1 MVLSGGDIP
10 LANASHREYRE
21 HFYAILDELSVRLGG
36 GRAFGSCDGRMSWP
50 GRGVYF
56 FFEPG
61 EVRAPNAAG
70 QRVVRVGTHAVSAG
84 SKTTLWQ
91 RLKQHQ
97 GYGGD
102 AGLGVGNHRGSVFR
116 HHVGHALIRSGRGP
130 DVTEAWLTT
139 SPTPEMRASELP
151 LERLVSEYLASMRVL
166 WIDAD
171 DTPGSNSIRAY
182 IEAHAIALLSEA
194 AAAEPASS
202 GWLGH
207 HAADEAIRRSGLWNV
222 KHVGRSFD
230 PAFLDVFQRLV
241 AHTPSVSVR
250 GGKLRES
257 AVQPVAVITP
267 PPSVPMSTSANS
279 ALEQPV
285 LALLSCTKKKAPAPC
300 PAEDL
305 YAPSSFFR
313 KAYALARR
321 GARDTFILSAK
332 HGLVHPG
339 DVIAPYEQTLAD
351 SGRAERRAWALGVH
365 RQLTARTE
373 YREAR
378 TILWFAGEAYRQD
391 LMPLVVGDGKRC
403 VVPMEGLAQGEQLA
417 WLTRNEQVRTEALPR
432 SQRVAAPATGAPC
445 VNRALEKS
453 VLERPARMPA
463 RPTASSSAPSATAFE
478 QELGERLARA
488 RRDSKKSL
496 IVNAGDLHRAVGG
509 YPGTGNRMPIC
520 CRVMRKHMRA
530 GDRIVAAPPR
540 GDGASL
546 TVCYELT

>member
-1 MVLSGGDIP
+1 MP
-10 LANASHREYRE
+10 LGIASHREYRE
-21 HFYAILDELSVRLGG
+21 HFYAILDDLSVRLGG
-36 GRAFGSCDGRMSWP
+36 GRAFGPCDGRMSWP
-50 GRGVYF
+50 SRGVYF

-61 EVRAPNAAG
+61 EVRGPSAAG

-102 AGLGVGNHRGSVFR
+102 AGVGVGNHRGSVFR
-116 HHVGHALIRSGRGP
+116 HHVGLALIRSGRRT
-130 DVTEAWLTT
+130 DVTEAWMTT

-151 LERLVSEYLASMRVL
+151 LEQLVSEYLASMRVL
-166 WIDAD
+166 WIEAD
-171 DTPGSNSIRAY
+171 DTPGPNSIRAY

-194 AAAEPASS
+194 ATAEPASS

-241 AHTPSVSVR
+241 AHTPSVSVG
-250 GGKLRES
+250 GGKSSES

-267 PPSVPMSTSANS
+267 LPSVPVGESEKTNS

-300 PAEDL
+300 PAADL

-321 GARDTFILSAK
+321 AARDTFILSAK

-339 DVIAPYEQTLAD
+339 DVIAPYEQTLAN

-365 RQLTARTE
+365 RQLVARTE

-417 WLTRNEQVRTEALPR
+417 WLTRNEQVRTEALPLPR
-432 SQRVAAPATGAPC
+432 RVAMPAIGSPR
-445 VNRALEKS
+445 VNRALEKP
-453 VLERPARMPA
+453 VFEKPARMTA
-463 RPTASSSAPSATAFE
+463 RPTAGSAPSAAAFE

-496 IVNAGDLHRAVGG
+496 IVNAGELHRAVGG
-509 YPGTGNRMPIC
+509 YPGPGNRMPIC

-530 GDRIVAAPPR
+530 GDKIVTAPPR

-546 TVCYELT
+546 TVCYEIT

>member
-1 MVLSGGDIP
+1 M
-10 LANASHREYRE
+10 
-21 HFYAILDELSVRLGG
+21 
-36 GRAFGSCDGRMSWP
+36 
-50 GRGVYF
+50 YF

-61 EVRAPNAAG
+61 EERRPSAAG

-102 AGLGVGNHRGSVFR
+102 AGVGVGNHRGSVFR
-116 HHVGHALIRSGRGP
+116 HHVGLALIRSGRSP
-130 DVTEAWLTT
+130 DMAEAWMTT

-151 LERLVSEYLASMRVL
+151 LEQLVSEYLASMRVL
-166 WIDAD
+166 WIEAD
-171 DTPGSNSIRAY
+171 DTPGPNSMRAY

-194 AAAEPASS
+194 ATAEPASS

-230 PAFLDVFQRLV
+230 PAFLDEFQRLV
-241 AHTPSVSVR
+241 AHTPSVSL
-250 GGKLRES
+250 GGGRSRES
-257 AVQPVAVITP
+257 AVHPVAVATP
-267 PPSVPMSTSANS
+267 LASVPLGESANS

-285 LALLSCTKKKAPAPC
+285 LALLSCTKKKAPVPC
-300 PAEDL
+300 AAADL

-321 GARDTFILSAK
+321 VARDTFILSAK

-365 RQLTARTE
+365 RQLIARTE

-378 TILWFAGEAYRQD
+378 TILWFAGDAYRQD
-391 LMPLVVGDGKRC
+391 LMPLVMGDGKRC
-403 VVPMEGLAQGEQLA
+403 VVPMERLAQGEQLA
-417 WLTRNEQVRTEALPR
+417 WLTRNEQVRTEALPLPR
-432 SQRVAAPATGAPC
+432 RVAGPATGSPV
-445 VNRALEKS
+445 VNRALEKP
-453 VLERPARMPA
+453 VVEKPARMMA
-463 RPTASSSAPSATAFE
+463 RPTAAAAPKAAAFE

-496 IVNAGDLHRAVGG
+496 VVNAGELHRSVGG
-509 YPGTGNRMPIC
+509 YPGPGNRMPIC
-520 CRVMRKHMRA
+520 CRVMRKYMSA

-540 GDGASL
+540 GDGASF